1 MCWPPHF
8 SFQWGEMLE
17 KMTPIWSQLSSM
29 IDDKQGTNQMEKG
42 VKEGGNPPDSD
53 YLHLPLEIS
62 LSRHL
67 EQLKSRLRR
76 VPGTPSTN
84 ANLSSEQRGHG
95 KTNGGDRHSIK
106 TPEVNICLSI
116 FSWYGCVLMHVCVE
130 QSNDNLVCFP

>member
-1 MCWPPHF
+1 M
-8 SFQWGEMLE
+8 
-17 KMTPIWSQLSSM
+17 K
-29 IDDKQGTNQMEKG
+29 
-42 VKEGGNPPDSD
+42 GGNPPDSD
-53 YLHLPLEIS
+53 YLHLHLEIS

-67 EQLKSRLRR
+67 EQLGSRLRQ

-84 ANLSSEQRGHG
+84 ANLSGEQRGHG

-116 FSWYGCVLMHVCVE
+116 FSLYGCVFMHVCVE